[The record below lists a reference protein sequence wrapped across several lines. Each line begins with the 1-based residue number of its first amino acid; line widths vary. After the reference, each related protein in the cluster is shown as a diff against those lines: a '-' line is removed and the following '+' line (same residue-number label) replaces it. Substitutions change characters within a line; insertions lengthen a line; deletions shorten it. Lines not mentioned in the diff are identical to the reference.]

1 MQTAVVT
8 NMLKIHRWLGTYR
21 KINYIFLTEF
31 NRNKFDGLIDIH
43 ADNVFI
49 KPNFVY
55 AQDVSPSAPEMKTKF
70 VYAGRL
76 DENKGIAFLLEA
88 WSMLPK
94 EYKLHIYGDGKFR
107 EACEAAAQEHENIRF
122 LGFRPRQEIQEDLMD
137 AAALVFPS
145 IWHEGYPM
153 IIAESFSAGRPVL
166 AANLGN
172 HGHLIQQSQGGVVYE
187 PDCKEAFCCAAKK
200 IVANNPLYSENAR
213 KYYTRCLSEKCN
225 YEMLSEIYD
234 RAKHIC

>member
-1 MQTAVVT
+1 M
-8 NMLKIHRWLGTYR
+8 
-21 KINYIFLTEF
+21 
-31 NRNKFDGLIDIH
+31 FDGLIDIH

-55 AQDVSPSAPEMKTKF
+55 AQDVSLGAPEIKTKF

-76 DENKGIAFLLEA
+76 DENKGIGFLLEA
-88 WSMLPK
+88 CPMLPK
-94 EYKLHIYGDGKFR
+94 DYELHIYGDGKYR

-122 LGFRPRQEIQEDLMD
+122 IGFRPRQEIQEDLMD

-187 PDCKEAFCCAAKK
+187 SDCKEAFCSAAKE